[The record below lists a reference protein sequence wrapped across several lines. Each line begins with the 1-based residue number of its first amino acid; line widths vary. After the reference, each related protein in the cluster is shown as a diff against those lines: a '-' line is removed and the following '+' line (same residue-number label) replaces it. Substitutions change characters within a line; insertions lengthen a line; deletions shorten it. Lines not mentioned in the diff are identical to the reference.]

1 MALLGRISA
10 VLTANTQDFTRQIGT
25 ARREIQDFARQ
36 ARGVQFNLNTR
47 SLDGTLTQLQRFQR
61 TIREIQQLQAR
72 GVDAGLPN
80 ANRLRDQFRAFEDI
94 GRPLTAVKNQIEG
107 LSNTVQAELY
117 PALERVQAGFRN
129 FYSEIETGA
138 TTFDRSAAR
147 VENLQRRITALGR
160 ATAAAG
166 DFSNLAKSLNA
177 NNTGAS
183 FFQPR
188 ARESLQRSLE
198 LRNQAQNVPA
208 RLRGDVFADLSV
220 DAERNADEIE
230 RAAARV
236 AAAQLRIADYGE
248 TPSNLAR
255 RGRAQQDLDRLT
267 NRQGVINASFQ
278 RELTSA
284 QIQQVVSPDAERQVD
299 RLRARFET
307 LANEL
312 RQLGGTRFN
321 GLIAGVG
328 SVVEQ
333 LNRGT
338 ASAKEARQAVE
349 SLAAAAS
356 SVNIGRNLASQ
367 TDSLLNTPVDLQR
380 RQIQSNFDRQASRLP
395 QNDPAR
401 EGLVNDRDNAM
412 TRLRL
417 NSEIIPRTQGLA
429 DSAKG
434 FGDPK
439 LEQQANRLLQYN
451 REISA
456 ELRRQDN
463 LNANKNYD
471 AAAASLR
478 TINRLLSEQS
488 QLEEEIAGDISTAN
502 AARRQTELFLRAS
515 GRSSEKLSQGARD
528 AASDLDVGAQF
539 RGGIKDGGARI
550 RIEAEM
556 MRIEESVRNLQK
568 AMAAVAAS
576 DLGADE
582 KAAELDRLDNQVR
595 QSTGGLAEF
604 IAAESDGVYGKDQ
617 IASAMKRG
625 RNSAGSFGV
634 GGAASAQLALQQG
647 LFAVDDFISSTGG
660 LEYKLRAVGNNITQ
674 LGLLLGQSGLIR
686 GLNATTGLFVGLAAV
701 LSVQGVLA
709 FTRWVNGGRSA
720 EDQTKA
726 LNDALS
732 RQKSLVEEL
741 ARSFES
747 LGDSIARKAFSGG
760 AQNARDFA
768 KTLEALSK
776 KQKELTESRVADLDP
791 AVQTE
796 RGNQAVLK
804 RRLDNATD
812 GGQRVAILREIEDS
826 RARERAAA
834 NAAASRPAPTA
845 DDVRA
850 GVLGSIRATE
860 FLEGGRLT
868 GFSER
873 TARRRQAA
881 AERELA
887 NAGNDPR
894 AMSRIIEQRISDR
907 QQVAGRDINAA
918 DFFSGEAAEISR
930 AREDVAALTTLLESL
945 RLPSN
950 VKVDEDIRRILKASN
965 NAATGIEQAQKLAES
980 SLQAGIPA
988 AVGITETLN
997 KLGEEID
1004 RSLTAISRAQADF
1017 AEGGITAEERDS
1029 VVAREGASISDGR
1042 ARRAQAEQA
1051 ARDLNFS
1058 RIVDPQVLTGSRLS
1072 RIGANLSSAGLESGV
1087 LARRARELEARA
1099 AQAQVD
1105 STSNNP
1111 FTRMRSAGEMKAV
1124 NEESAALEAATM
1136 EVNRFAEALSRATSE
1151 AESNLNA
1158 ATQREEEA
1166 RRNFLMPTSNLY
1178 DEERVPDAVTAAR
1191 IKAQKDLEDQQL
1203 AQAEVRRRVEGAR
1216 ERLEFE
1222 ATDPANP
1229 LLGTFAELR
1238 KIEED
1243 LSSGALD
1250 ENKRRGLL
1258 SRRNALRDEI
1268 DKFVE
1273 LDGGVQTARDEST
1286 ALEEKQKAENRGIE
1300 LALTP
1305 AQRAGRDLARNLSD
1319 VQAAF
1324 QSRAPGLQT
1333 QEEYDKTQ
1341 KRVLEDSMRQ
1351 TAPAIFGMADQ
1362 VMNAVLQGP
1371 SRAAL
1376 QASDITT
1383 SQGASELSRLLR
1395 GDDSAKDQNLVELQK
1410 QSTALEELVTIA
1422 RENGAPPGVFD

>member
-61 TIREIQQLQAR
+61 TIREIQQLQSR

-117 PALERVQAGFRN
+117 PALERAQAGFRN

-166 DFSNLAKSLNA
+166 DFSNLARGLNA
-177 NNTGAS
+177 NNAGAS

-220 DAERNADEIE
+220 EAERNADEIE

-236 AAAQLRIADYGE
+236 AAAQLRIAEYGE

-307 LANEL
+307 LANDL

-338 ASAKEARQAVE
+338 ASAREAQRAVE
-349 SLAAAAS
+349 SLSAAAS
-356 SVNIGRNLASQ
+356 SVSIGRNLASQ
-367 TDSLLNTPVDLQR
+367 TDALLNTPVDLQR
-380 RQIQSNFDRQASRLP
+380 RQIQSNYDRQASRLGP
-395 QNDPAR
+395 NDPALR
-401 EGLVNDRDNAM
+401 GLANDRDNAM
-412 TRLRL
+412 TRIRL
-417 NSEIIPRTQGLA
+417 NNEIIPRTQGLA
-429 DSAKG
+429 ESARG
-434 FGDPK
+434 AGDQR

-456 ELRRQDN
+456 ELARQDQYN
-463 LNANKNYD
+463 QNGNYR
-471 AAAASLR
+471 AA
-478 TINRLLSEQS
+478 EQS
-488 QLEEEIAGDISTAN
+488 LQRINALLANQARLEGEIAADVATAN
-502 AARRQTELFLRAS
+502 TARRQSELFMQAS
-515 GRSSEKLSQGARD
+515 GGNAEQLSQGARD
-528 AASDLDVGAQF
+528 AASDVSVARQF
-539 RGGIKDGGARI
+539 RGGIASGGARI
-550 RIEAEM
+550 AIQAEID
-556 MRIEESVRNLQK
+556 RTTASVVRLQRE
-568 AMAAVAAS
+568 MAIVAAS
-576 DLGADE
+576 GLGTDAMVR
-582 KAAELDRLDNQVR
+582 ELDRLDNEIR
-595 QSTGGLAEF
+595 QSTAGLANF
-604 IAAESDGVYGKDQ
+604 IAVRSNGAYSEPQ
-617 IASAMKRG
+617 ITAAMERG
-625 RNSAGSFGV
+625 RNTAGSIGTR
-634 GGAASAQLALQQG
+634 GAASAQLALQQG

-686 GLNATTGLFVGLAAV
+686 GLNATTGLFIGLAAV

-768 KTLEALSK
+768 KTLEALAK

-796 RGNQAVLK
+796 RGNQAMLK

-834 NAAASRPAPTA
+834 NAAVSRPAPTA

-850 GVLGSIRATE
+850 GVLGSIRSTE

-873 TARRRQAA
+873 AARERQAA
-881 AERELA
+881 ADRDLA
-887 NAGNDPR
+887 NAANDPR
-894 AMSRIIEQRISDR
+894 AMARVVEQRIAER
-907 QQVAGRDINAA
+907 QQVAGRDIGVG
-918 DFFSGEAAEISR
+918 DFFSGEATEIYR

-950 VKVDEDIRRILKASN
+950 VRVDEDIRRILKASN
-965 NAATGIEQAQKLAES
+965 NAAAGIEQAQKLAES

-988 AVGITETLN
+988 AVRITATLN
-997 KLGEEID
+997 RLGEEID
-1004 RSLTAISRAQADF
+1004 KSLTAISRAQADF
-1017 AEGGITAEERDS
+1017 AEGRITADERDS
-1029 VVAREGASISDGR
+1029 VVSREGANIRRGR

-1051 ARDLNFS
+1051 ARDLDFS
-1058 RIVDPQVLTGSRLS
+1058 RTVDPQGLTGSRLS
-1072 RIGANLSSAGLESGV
+1072 RIGSNLSSAGVESGI

-1099 AQAQVD
+1099 AQAQID

-1111 FTRMRSAGEMKAV
+1111 FVRMRSAREMQAV
-1124 NEESAALEAATM
+1124 NQEAAALEAATM
-1136 EVNRFAEALSRATSE
+1136 QVNRFAESLARATAE

-1166 RRNFLMPTSNLY
+1166 RRNLAQPTSGEKPVRLFR
-1178 DEERVPDAVTAAR
+1178 DSLKAERDMEEQQRANRAVQQEADLAR
-1191 IKAQKDLEDQQL
+1191 N
-1203 AQAEVRRRVEGAR
+1203 
-1216 ERLEFE
+1216 RLERE
-1222 ATDPANP
+1222 ANDPNNP
-1229 LLGTFAELR
+1229 LAGTFARLR

-1243 LSSGALD
+1243 LASG
-1250 ENKRRGLL
+1250 NP
-1258 SRRNALRDEI
+1258 NVNRDELTKERKRLN
-1268 DKFVE
+1268 DQVDE
-1273 LDGGVQTARDEST
+1273 AVRADPRVRGARDNST
-1286 ALEEKQKAENRGIE
+1286 QIEERQKAENRGID
-1300 LALTP
+1300 LALSP
-1305 AQRAGRDLARNLSD
+1305 AQRAGKELARGLND
-1319 VQAAF
+1319 VQSAIDGGEVGGFAGNKA
-1324 QSRAPGLQT
+1324 QQRMI
-1333 QEEYDKTQ
+1333 D
-1341 KRVLEDSMRQ
+1341 DSMRQ

-1422 RENGAPPGVFD
+1422 RENGAPPGVF